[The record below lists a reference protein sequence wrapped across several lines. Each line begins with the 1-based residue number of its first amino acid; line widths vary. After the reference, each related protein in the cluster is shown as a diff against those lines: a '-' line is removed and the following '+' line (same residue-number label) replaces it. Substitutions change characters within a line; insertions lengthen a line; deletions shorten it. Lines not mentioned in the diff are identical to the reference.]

1 MRVDALVAE
10 IGSTTTVVSAFR
22 LGDNPA
28 FLGQGLSPTTV
39 EQGDVTV
46 GLSAA
51 VEDLARKLS
60 PNDEAA
66 PGELTWG
73 RMMAASSAAG
83 GLSMTVHGLVY
94 DMTVKAAKEAAL
106 GAGAVVRMVTAG
118 DLTESDLVRLV
129 SLRPK
134 IIMLAGG
141 VDYGE
146 RDTAVNN
153 ARKLAGT
160 GLRVPVIYAGNVAAR
175 EEARGILGD
184 AGIKVYLVDNVYPR
198 VDELVVEPARAV
210 IQEVFEE
217 HITGAPGMD
226 RIREMVDGPIM
237 PTPGAVMEACKLLH
251 PVLGDL
257 CALDIGGATTDI
269 HSVAQGS
276 PEIQSILECPEP
288 LAKRTVEGDLGV
300 HVNAANIYQQ
310 VKGEAERA
318 LGFDPGPLLENL
330 QVIPRDQ
337 KMVRML
343 VYFSAYAAR
352 TAFSRHAG
360 RIRYLYGP
368 SGRQMVAS
376 GKDLSSV
383 RTVIGTGG
391 ALTRLPEGEHA
402 LRELL
407 GQGPGRELYPKDAAV
422 LLDTR
427 YIMASCGVLS
437 REYPEE
443 AREILLR
450 SLESR

>member
-10 IGSTTTVVSAFR
+10 IGSTTTVVSAFS
-22 LGDNPA
+22 LGQNPA
-28 FLGQGLSPTTV
+28 FIGQGMAPTSV
-39 EQGDVTV
+39 EQGDVTI

-51 VEDLARKLS
+51 VGDLARRLN
-60 PNDEAA
+60 PGGRGA
-66 PGELTWG
+66 PEDITWG

-94 DMTVKAAKEAAL
+94 DMTVRAAKEAAL
-106 GAGAVVRMVTAG
+106 GAGAVLRMVTAG
-118 DLTESDLVRLV
+118 DITEHDLGRIA

-153 ARKLAGT
+153 ARKLAGS
-160 GLRVPVIYAGNVAAR
+160 GLRVPVIYAGNVAAQ
-175 EEARGILGD
+175 EEVRGILEA
-184 AGIKVYLVDNVYPR
+184 AGIKIYLVANVYPR

-257 CALDIGGATTDI
+257 CALDIGGATTDV
-269 HSVAQGS
+269 HSVAKGS
-276 PEIQSILECPEP
+276 PEIQSILESPEP
-288 LAKRTVEGDLGV
+288 LAKRTVEGDLGI
-300 HVNAANIYQQ
+300 HVNAVNIYQQ
-310 VKGEAERA
+310 VRGEAGRE
-318 LGFDPGPLLENL
+318 LGFDPGPLLERL
-330 QVIPRDQ
+330 QVIPTDP
-337 KMVRML
+337 KMVQML

-368 SGRQMVAS
+368 SGRQTVAS
-376 GKDLSSV
+376 GKDLTSV

-391 ALTRLPEGEHA
+391 ALTKLPGGEVT
-402 LRELL
+402 LRELI
-407 GQGPGRELYPKDAAV
+407 GQGPGRELYPKDARV
-422 LLDTR
+422 LLDSQ

-443 AREILLR
+443 ARQILLR
-450 SLESR
+450 SLEQR